1 MNFDELFLR
10 IIFGAIICISYL
22 CHKNSLYM
30 NMVFKISLLLI
41 LAGTKIF
48 VFKNSYI
55 NLHKPFLFF
64 YCQNYT
70 MLKI

>member
-1 MNFDELFLR
+1 
-10 IIFGAIICISYL
+10 
-22 CHKNSLYM
+22 M
-30 NMVFKISLLLI
+30 NMVFKNSLLLI

-64 YCQNYT
+64 YCQRYT